1 MPKFDKILCP
11 VDFDDNSVE
20 ALAMA
25 TDLARQHDA
34 KVFLLHAA
42 PPVDPLVV
50 SAPIVFARQREEARK
65 NLNQMAENYLKDI
78 KHETMLRVGH
88 PAHEILAAVKET
100 GADVVV
106 MATHGRT
113 GVSHLV
119 LGSVAERV
127 VREAPCPVLIVRA
140 RGAARAAA

>member
-1 MPKFDKILCP
+1 MPTFKKILCP

-25 TDLARQHDA
+25 MDLARQHDA
-34 KVFLLHAA
+34 KLFLFHAA
-42 PPVDPLVV
+42 PPVDPLIV
-50 SAPIVFARQREEARK
+50 SAPIVFAREKEDARK
-65 NLNQMAENYLKDI
+65 NLNQMAESHLKDM

-88 PAHEILAAVKET
+88 PAPEIIAAVSET
-100 GADVVV
+100 GADLVV

-119 LGSVAERV
+119 LGSVAEKV

-140 RGAARAAA
+140 KAAARAAA

>member
-1 MPKFDKILCP
+1 MPTFKKILCP

-25 TDLARQHDA
+25 MDLARQHEA
-34 KVFLLHAA
+34 MLFLLHAA

-50 SAPIVFARQREEARK
+50 SAPIAFARKKEEAHK
-65 NLNQMAENYLKDI
+65 NLNQMAEKYLKDT

-88 PAHEILAAVKET
+88 PASEILAAVNET
-100 GADVVV
+100 GADLVV

-140 RGAARAAA
+140 KSAARAAA

>member
-1 MPKFDKILCP
+1 MPTFKKILCP
-11 VDFDDNSVE
+11 VDFDDNSLQ

-25 TDLARQHDA
+25 IDLARQQDA
-34 KVFLLHAA
+34 KLFVLHAV

-50 SAPIVFARQREEARK
+50 SAPIVFARKREEAHK
-65 NLNQMAENYLKDI
+65 NLNQMAEKNLKDV

-88 PAHEILAAVKET
+88 PAAEIIAAVNET
-100 GADVVV
+100 DADLVV

-140 RGAARAAA
+140 KSAARAAA